1 MTTVDETDKDQ
12 LSPRGTYVI
21 PKGAAV
27 VDSTFDVEKSAGKT
41 KQINNQTVVVTSKVS
56 ASSLMTEDDSD
67 SDTGVRKYAL
77 NGIKSKKD
85 PKELFK

>member
-1 MTTVDETDKDQ
+1 M
-12 LSPRGTYVI
+12 I

-27 VDSTFDVEKSAGKT
+27 VDSTFNVGKSAGKT
-41 KQINNQTVVVTSKVS
+41 NQLNNETVVVTSKVS

-77 NGIKSKKD
+77 NGLKSKKD